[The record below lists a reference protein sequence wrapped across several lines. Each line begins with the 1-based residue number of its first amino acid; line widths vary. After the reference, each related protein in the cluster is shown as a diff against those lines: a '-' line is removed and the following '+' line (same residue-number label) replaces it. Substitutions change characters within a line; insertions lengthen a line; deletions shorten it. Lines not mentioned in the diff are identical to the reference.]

1 MSPPERRRHS
11 SGTRESLGDNHP
23 TPAMCFRPQV
33 WRRRAG
39 AAVRGADRAA
49 ERASGYD
56 DRRLEPGAWTSEGQR
71 VESIYCISGRTRCP
85 YACVWGVYAVS
96 LRVCAVG
103 LSLYCAFFGTV
114 KACELCRCGWRRLAT
129 QMTQITVRVT
139 DQRPC
144 AETHTEQK
152 RNTRPG
158 SGRRRRPGPSAGTDS
173 ANGFPR
179 PSVARRGAVTLWW
192 RR

>member
-1 MSPPERRRHS
+1 M
-11 SGTRESLGDNHP
+11 
-23 TPAMCFRPQV
+23 
-33 WRRRAG
+33 
-39 AAVRGADRAA
+39 RGADRAA

-85 YACVWGVYAVS
+85 YACVWGLYAVS

-139 DQRPC
+139 
-144 AETHTEQK
+144 ETDTRTRHSAVCCGVSRQK
-152 RNTRPG
+152 AMAKRDTVRGTVHLATVESTDPPVVN
-158 SGRRRRPGPSAGTDS
+158 SAG
-173 ANGFPR
+173 
-179 PSVARRGAVTLWW
+179 VTVSLACRWHPAFISPDRVKATPGGRW
-192 RR
+192 GLGGV